1 LLLHQFPTWT
11 LPTNLPV
18 KPTATHI
25 YFFGYEGPDPEV
37 CFQQWFPSPFT
48 DDSLAGSPSF
58 STSEHYM
65 MFRKA
70 LLFGDE
76 VVAERSWLQNHQGRQ
91 RPWGD
96 KLGMFLLILF
106 D

>member
-1 LLLHQFPTWT
+1 
-11 LPTNLPV
+11 
-18 KPTATHI
+18 
-25 YFFGYEGPDPEV
+25 
-37 CFQQWFPSPFT
+37 
-48 DDSLAGSPSF
+48 
-58 STSEHYM
+58 M